1 MLLAMICF
9 HLLIRRISLASVI
22 GFGFVFVIVS
32 SAILSQR
39 NLSTFD
45 SARLFE
51 ALQPQRIL
59 EQTLTHSGEITDMTT
74 VTRIVQHVSNGG
86 ELLYGQ
92 SYAEVV
98 TRFVPRAIWPGKP
111 PGIGDET
118 RRIFYPARYNERTG
132 AGVPPSLFG
141 ELVWNFHFPGVIVGM
156 MLLGFGVRTSVEYLN
171 RSRQN
176 PWTVLFYA
184 LTVLFLFGSI
194 RTYFAALTMRYLIW
208 MLLAFAVVLV
218 VRQRK

>member
-1 MLLAMICF
+1 M
-9 HLLIRRISLASVI
+9 
-22 GFGFVFVIVS
+22 
-32 SAILSQR
+32 
-39 NLSTFD
+39 
-45 SARLFE
+45 
-51 ALQPQRIL
+51 
-59 EQTLTHSGEITDMTT
+59 
-74 VTRIVQHVSNGG
+74 
-86 ELLYGQ
+86 LYGQ

-208 MLLAFAVVLV
+208 MLLAFAVVLLCASESSGLIMYLAGV
-218 VRQRK
+218 HHDRQEVQRQLCPLWVPYPMYAWVRSIFWKLTLNVQ